1 MKKFVLELTTIVILF
16 ALIVWGYFRLSTNV
30 LRNKL
35 GPSTSDQIEM
45 QFSLLDEQKDT
56 LTTIFLGSSRFY
68 RAISPEIVGPNGYNF
83 AHDNDSY
90 NQEYYKLVYA
100 HSLLPRLKTVIVA
113 YDYVSF
119 TFLSGTRNYVYFK
132 YLAKEYQKDYDN
144 IMYDKYI
151 WPLVNIPQT
160 LPVTLNALFR
170 EEKQYELTDKGQLI
184 FFTGS
189 AADDDEIERP
199 DNILDVQDYYFYKL
213 IDYCKKNNL
222 ELVFV
227 NMPIRDGEYKNYS
240 KEYITNMDQK
250 IKCISSI
257 KYIDYS
263 RTPELL
269 LTGLF
274 SDICHY
280 NKEGAKAFSFRLK
293 TDLESLYER

>member
-1 MKKFVLELTTIVILF
+1 MKKFVLELSTIAVMF
-16 ALIVWGYFRLSTNV
+16 VLIVLGYYRLSTNI

-45 QFSLLDEQKDT
+45 QFSQLSEQKDT
-56 LTTIFLGSSRFY
+56 LTTIYLGSSRFY
-68 RAISPEIVGPNGYNF
+68 RAIAPEIVGPNGFNF

-100 HSLLPRLKTVIVA
+100 HNLLPHLKTVIVA

-119 TFLSGTRNYVYFK
+119 TFLSETRNYVYFK
-132 YLAKEYQKDYDN
+132 YLSKEYQKDYDN
-144 IMYDKYI
+144 IIYDKYI
-151 WPLVNIPQT
+151 WPLINIPQT

-170 EEKQYELTDKGQLI
+170 EEKQYELTNKGQLI

-189 AADDDEIERP
+189 AADNDEIERP
-199 DNILDVQDYYFYKL
+199 YNIQDVQDQYFYKI
-213 IDYCKKNNL
+213 IDYCHENDL

-227 NMPIRDGEYKNYS
+227 NMPIRDGEYRNYPI
-240 KEYITNMDQK
+240 EYISNMDQK
-250 IKCISSI
+250 IKCISNI

-269 LTGLF
+269 STVLF
-274 SDICHY
+274 CDICHF
-280 NKEGAKAFSFRLK
+280 NKEGSTVFSYRLK
-293 TDLESLYER
+293 KDLESILD

>member
-1 MKKFVLELTTIVILF
+1 MKKFVLELSTIVVLF
-16 ALIVWGYFRLSTNV
+16 VLIVLGYFRLSTNI

-45 QFSLLDEQKDT
+45 QFSQLSEQKDT
-56 LTTIFLGSSRFY
+56 LTTLYLGSSRFY
-68 RAISPEIVGPNGYNF
+68 RAIAPEIVGPNGFNF

-100 HSLLPRLKTVIVA
+100 HNLLPHLKTVIVA

-119 TFLSGTRNYVYFK
+119 TFLSETRNYVYFK
-132 YLAKEYQKDYDN
+132 YLSKEYQKDYDN
-144 IMYDKYI
+144 IIYDKYI
-151 WPLVNIPQT
+151 WPLINIPQT

-170 EEKQYELTDKGQLI
+170 EEKQYELTNKGQLI

-189 AADDDEIERP
+189 AADNDEIERP
-199 DNILDVQDYYFYKL
+199 YNIQDVQDQYFYKI
-213 IDYCKKNNL
+213 IDYCHENDL

-227 NMPIRDGEYKNYS
+227 NMPIRDGEYRNYPI
-240 KEYITNMDQK
+240 EYISNMDQK
-250 IKCISSI
+250 IKCISNI

-269 LTGLF
+269 STVLF
-274 SDICHY
+274 SDICHF
-280 NKEGAKAFSFRLK
+280 NKEGSTVFSYRLK
-293 TDLESLYER
+293 KDLESILE